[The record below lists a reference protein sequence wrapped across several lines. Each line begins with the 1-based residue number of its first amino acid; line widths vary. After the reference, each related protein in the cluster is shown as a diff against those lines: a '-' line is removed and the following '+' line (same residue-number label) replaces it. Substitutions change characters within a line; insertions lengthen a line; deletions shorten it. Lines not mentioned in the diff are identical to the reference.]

1 VGEMIE
7 HVLRKERMIFLGVEV
22 VLTSVSEVIF
32 LRIP

>member
-1 VGEMIE
+1 MFCA
-7 HVLRKERMIFLGVEV
+7 KKRMIFLGVEV